1 MKTINKI
8 FFITACLLLTI
19 TVKAQEEN
27 NEQKRDRVEKSTK
40 PFNPNY
46 FSIAENSFY
55 VLEAM
60 VINNKIVI
68 DSTAT
73 IKVVPGKLPYPNGD
87 FKVSILD
94 KQGQRISEYVMQ
106 DPLIARSCEG
116 ENNNNITPLDKGR
129 AFIALPKNNNIGT
142 LVFSRGKERVGTV
155 DIGDLIVRTQRNPTT
170 GGQ

>member
-1 MKTINKI
+1 MKTLNNL

-19 TVKAQEEN
+19 AAQAQEEN
-27 NEQKRDRVEKSTK
+27 DEQKRERVEKNTK
-40 PFNPNY
+40 PFNPSY
-46 FSIAENSFY
+46 FSLSENSFY

-60 VINNKIVI
+60 VVDNKIVI

-73 IKVVPGKLPYPNGD
+73 ISVVPGNLPYPNGD

-94 KQGQRISEYVMQ
+94 KQGKQISEYFMQ

-116 ENNNNITPLDKGR
+116 ENNNITPLEKGR
-129 AFIALPKNNNIGT
+129 VFISLPKNNSIGT
-142 LVFSRGKERVGTV
+142 LIFTRGKERVGTV
-155 DIGDLIVRTQRNPTT
+155 DIGDLIVRTQRDPTK